1 MRSTLSLT
9 IIALMLAGCTSPPEV
24 SSSPP
29 AVSYRVTGSDLGQAG
44 ANAQRYCQQY
54 GSAARFQG
62 IQTTA
67 SGNVAVYTCG
77 S

>member
-9 IIALMLAGCTSPPEV
+9 ILALVLTGCTYPPEV

-29 AVSYRVTGSDLGQAG
+29 AVSYRVTGNDLGQAG
-44 ANAQRYCQQY
+44 ANAERYCRQY
-54 GSAARFQG
+54 GSSARFQG
-62 IQTTA
+62 IETTA